1 MSTSAQRPRLERP
14 TVGVMSTRSAAVIG
28 LGWLGDAG
36 GLLLLGLALPVAILI
51 VGMPVALIVRLVLEI
66 LARL

>member
-1 MSTSAQRPRLERP
+1 M
-14 TVGVMSTRSAAVIG
+14 AATG

-36 GLLLLGLALPVAILI
+36 GMLLLGLAVPIAILF
-51 VGMPVALIVRLVLEI
+51 VGLPLAFLVRLLLEI

>member
-1 MSTSAQRPRLERP
+1 MSA
-14 TVGVMSTRSAAVIG
+14 RSAAAIG

-36 GLLLLGLALPVAILI
+36 GILLLGLALPVAILV
-51 VGMPVALIVRLVLEI
+51 VGMPVALVVRLLLEI